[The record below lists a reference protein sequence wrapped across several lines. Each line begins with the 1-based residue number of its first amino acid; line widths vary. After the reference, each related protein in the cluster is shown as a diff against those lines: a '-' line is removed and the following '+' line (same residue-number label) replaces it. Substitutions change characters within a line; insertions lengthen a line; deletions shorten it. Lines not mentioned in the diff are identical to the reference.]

1 MLLLRNMCRAHVF
14 HISPERAPRMRVSVF
29 QGNIRVFCRVRPLL
43 ASEDEHSD
51 EHLNFADDGKT
62 LEVAR
67 LADMALSEVISGG
80 WC

>member
-1 MLLLRNMCRAHVF
+1 M
-14 HISPERAPRMRVSVF
+14 F